1 MVKKYFKLSAIS
13 LVSLSLAGCAVTKT
27 QIGCT
32 TGLVLGTI
40 IGKQIDKD
48 VGAYVGGALGAM
60 VGCGIGH
67 YLDEREKKIALLA
80 KQNSLNASF
89 ERVSVD
95 ADNTASFS
103 TDTTE
108 QVLASAVAVSTE
120 KPLFDTNK
128 ATISDQAQLAK
139 LRTFL
144 GGYLTTLDPKSKIYV
159 VGHTDATGTPALNQR
174 LSEQR
179 ARFIAEQ
186 LVALGAKPEQLFYEG
201 VGQSQP
207 IASNDTDEGK
217 ARNRRFELHD
227 VMITDNAKS
236 VSVTQVATISTAKKQ
251 RLGNVVNDIGSHTTP
266 KVSVTTPATSP
277 SKTVAKSKTTKQT
290 KPSTAPKDPLGLGGV
305 LIDKFELDVI
315 AKLGIAEQERS
326 FFSKA
331 YASELPIQ
339 SCAYAEPVV
348 ESTLRSF
355 SGQKIVERNTSESLP
370 NLYGTI
376 WWTKV
381 GTTGVVLGPV
391 GIAKNTMQ
399 PTKQPLFSFYKNYQ
413 GGNPKADFDVPVSV
427 ETYRGK
433 DAVLVRMYA
442 KEDNSPFRCS
452 DVVFSIKGETVTKT
466 TGVIYADN
474 GQLYGRE
481 IQLSLVRTQ

>member
-13 LVSLSLAGCAVTKT
+13 LMSLSLVSCAANNT

-32 TGLVLGTI
+32 TGAVVGAI
-40 IGKQIDKD
+40 IGKKIDKD
-48 VGAYVGGALGAM
+48 VGAYVGGALGAI

-67 YLDEREKKIALLA
+67 YLDEREKKIAQLA

-95 ADNTASFS
+95 ADNSASFS

-108 QVLASAVAVSTE
+108 KVLASAVAVSTE
-120 KPLFDTNK
+120 QPLFDTNK

-144 GGYLTTLDPKSKIYV
+144 GGYLTTLDPNSKIYV
-159 VGHTDATGTPALNQR
+159 VGHTDATGTATFNQK

-179 ARFIAEQ
+179 AHFIAEQ

-207 IASNDTDEGK
+207 VASNDTEDGR

-227 VMITDNAKS
+227 VMITENAKS
-236 VSVTQVATISTAKKQ
+236 VSVTQITTISTAKKQ
-251 RLGNVVNDIGSHTTP
+251 RLGNVVNDIGTHTKP
-266 KVSVTTPATSP
+266 KVSAAPVTTPAPT
-277 SKTVAKSKTTKQT
+277 KTATKRNTPQKAT
-290 KPSTAPKDPLGLGGV
+290 VTPKDPLGLGGV

-315 AKLGIAEQERS
+315 AKLGVAEQGRS
-326 FFSKA
+326 LFSKA
-331 YASELPIQ
+331 YASELPLQ

-391 GIAKNTMQ
+391 GIAKNNMQ

-413 GGNPKADFDVPVSV
+413 GGNPKADFDVPVTV

-442 KEDNSPFRCS
+442 KEDNTPFRCS
-452 DVVFSIKGETVTKT
+452 DVVFSIKGEAVTKT

>member
-1 MVKKYFKLSAIS
+1 MIKKYFKLSAIS
-13 LVSLSLAGCAVTKT
+13 LVSLSIAGCAVTKT

-32 TGLVLGTI
+32 TGLVVGTI
-40 IGKQIDKD
+40 IGKQLDKD
-48 VGAYVGGALGAM
+48 VGAYVGGALGTL

-80 KQNSLNASF
+80 QQNSLNASF

-95 ADNTASFS
+95 SDNSASFS
-103 TDTTE
+103 TDATDK
-108 QVLASAVAVSTE
+108 VVASAVSVSTE
-120 KPLFDTNK
+120 RLLFDTNK

-139 LRTFL
+139 LKTFL
-144 GGYLTTLDPKSKIYV
+144 AGYLTTLDSNSKIYV
-159 VGHTDATGTPALNQR
+159 VGHTDATGTATLNQK

-207 IASNDTDEGK
+207 IASNDTEEGR

-227 VMITDNAKS
+227 VMITENAKS
-236 VSVTQVATISTAKKQ
+236 VSVIQVATISTAKKQ
-251 RLGNVVNDIGSHTTP
+251 RLGNVVNDISTHSKP
-266 KVSVTTPATSP
+266 KVSAASAATPAPT
-277 SKTVAKSKTTKQT
+277 KTAAKLNTTKQAT
-290 KPSTAPKDPLGLGGV
+290 ATPSDPLGLGGV
-305 LIDKFELDVI
+305 LIDKFALDVI
-315 AKLGIAEQERS
+315 AKLGVAEQERG

-331 YASELPIQ
+331 YATDLPIQ
-339 SCAYAEPVV
+339 SCAYAAPVV
-348 ESTLRSF
+348 ESSLRSF
-355 SGQKIVERNTSESLP
+355 NGQKIVERTTSESLP

-376 WWTKV
+376 WWSKV

-413 GGNPKADFDVPVSV
+413 GGNIKADFDVPVSV

-452 DVVFSIKGETVTKT
+452 DVVFSINGEAVTKT